1 MFMQRYQQWLWQKA
15 VPLLA
20 VVSTLSLGGCS
31 QSADNTKTVPPP
43 VKQAAT
49 TTDKQAAT
57 TTDKQAAT
65 TTDKQATTTSQPGD
79 AVDLKTAI
87 LGTWVSPEGTTI
99 LKDFRGAALEFKAD
113 GSLRGETDGAYSLE
127 NKDDPK
133 KTTLLPLQQ
142 KVSYTGQYTLTGNT
156 LTIRWEP
163 LGDELFLDS
172 LYRPSAG
179 QWVIEVVTPTQ
190 LVLKQLNSPEDSIQ
204 KTWLLSTWRRP
215 SNKS

>member
-1 MFMQRYQQWLWQKA
+1 MQRYQQWLWQKA

-49 TTDKQAAT
+49 TSQPADKQAA
-57 TTDKQAAT
+57 
-65 TTDKQATTTSQPGD
+65 TTSQPGD

-127 NKDDPK
+127 NKEDPK

-163 LGDELFLDS
+163 LGDELFPDS

>member
-20 VVSTLSLGGCS
+20 VVSTLSLGGCN

-49 TTDKQAAT
+49 TSQPADKQAAT
-57 TTDKQAAT
+57 T
-65 TTDKQATTTSQPGD
+65 SQPSD

-127 NKDDPK
+127 NKEDPK
-133 KTTLLPLQQ
+133 KTTLLPLKQ

>member
-1 MFMQRYQQWLWQKA
+1 MQRYQQWLWQKA

-65 TTDKQATTTSQPGD
+65 TTDKQATTTSQPSD

-127 NKDDPK
+127 NKEDPK

>member
-1 MFMQRYQQWLWQKA
+1 MQRYQQWLWQKA

-57 TTDKQAAT
+57 T
-65 TTDKQATTTSQPGD
+65 SQPSD

>member
-65 TTDKQATTTSQPGD
+65 TSQPSD

-99 LKDFRGAALEFKAD
+99 LKDFRGATLEFKAD

-127 NKDDPK
+127 NKEDPK
-133 KTTLLPLQQ
+133 KTTLLPLKQ

-172 LYRPSAG
+172 LYRPTAG